1 MQNKGYGF
9 LPRAGLPRGH
19 YNEISLP
26 VESLHW
32 AVTGDYGKIAKNH
45 CGAVCATNLSVYFS
59 SQGYRELL
67 EENDRTRT
75 FERVHNFV
83 GDGPVLRLLNRTRK
97 YFASRGYSFSC
108 RKVRYFWEIRDA
120 IGEGRPSVVL
130 LTSGPFDWHWVLA
143 VGCRRYEDG
152 REYLRV
158 VDGWHDTSDRYFLLS
173 RNGEKKEKEG
183 ARMAAAFPCG
193 FYKQS
198 RKKKGAGG
206 KRP

>member
-1 MQNKGYGF
+1 MHNKGYNF
-9 LPRAGLPRGH
+9 RPRASLSRGLFH
-19 YNEISLP
+19 EVSLP

-32 AVTGDYGKIAKNH
+32 AVTGEYKGEAKNH
-45 CGAVCATNLSVYFS
+45 CGAVCATNLAIYFS

-67 EENDRTRT
+67 EGNDRVRT
-75 FERVHNFV
+75 FRQIHAYV

-97 YFASRGYSFSC
+97 YFISRGYSFAC
-108 RKVRYFWEIRDA
+108 RMVRNYGEIKEA
-120 IGEGRPSVVL
+120 LGEGRPSVVL

-158 VDGWHDTSDRYFLLS
+158 VDGWFDTSDRYFLM
-173 RNGEKKEKEG
+173 NPPKGKESG
-183 ARMAAAFPCG
+183 GRFFAAFPCG

-198 RKKKGAGG
+198 KKRKK
-206 KRP
+206 R